1 MALKKGREDV
11 AELLGIFD
19 TVIVGMGVNKE
30 VEGSDVGTSV
40 GIVKNCEMGVRKDV
54 GVGVV
59 SSDVGLEVEN
69 DVPTTVG
76 IKVGVVRP
84 DETKEGE

>member
-11 AELLGIFD
+11 AELLGISD
-19 TVIVGMGVNKE
+19 PVIVGMGVKKE

-40 GIVKNCEMGVRKDV
+40 GIVTNGEMGVRKDV

-59 SSDVGLEVEN
+59 SSDVGVEVGN